1 MDATVES
8 RCGKLR
14 GRFSNGVT
22 AFKGVPFAAPPFGAN
37 RLRPP
42 EPVGP
47 WEGVRDAF
55 EFGPKSPQ
63 VAYPPGIADALAELV
78 GPGEDCLTLN
88 VWTPEIAAAGRP
100 VMVWIPGGC
109 SSFMPLVRAPSLRRR
124 AVRPRRGGVRD
135 SRLSG

>member
-1 MDATVES
+1 MDAIVES

-14 GRFSNGVT
+14 GRVNNGVT

-42 EPVGP
+42 QPVEP

-63 VAYPPGIADALAELV
+63 ITYPPGIADALAELV

-88 VWTPEIAAAGRP
+88 IWTPEIGAAGRP
-100 VMVWIPGGC
+100 VTVWIPGGC
-109 SSFMPLVRAPSLRRR
+109 SSFMPLVRAPFMTM
-124 AVRPRRGGVRD
+124 GG
-135 SRLSG
+135 SPATGWCA

>member
-88 VWTPEIAAAGRP
+88 VWTPEIGAAGRP
-100 VMVWIPGGC
+100 VMVWIPGGMFEFHATGAR
-109 SSFMPLVRAPSLRRR
+109 SMTA
-124 AVRPRRGGVRD
+124 GG
-135 SRLSG
+135 SPAMGWCA